1 MTKTQRWVR
10 HLAWEPQKK
19 RHLQFITQGRALVS
33 RVTTPLPCNQSIDQW
48 INEHDNAQS
57 DLLAR
62 PSFKKLR
69 RYSDLHG
76 GEKRMDCRNQT
87 RSRKVFQ
94 TKIRQQKK
102 KLCNNTERT
111 QRTVYCK
118 GAHTSQIVLLSS
130 AIGRL
135 STYNPSSSCSY
146 RRLAAPNEM
155 FLVIMSLLI
164 WKWRQQLTEV
174 KHFPWIQE
182 VIYLSLSCFKRPLA
196 GCRKQFIQCFQFN
209 K

>member
-102 KLCNNTERT
+102 KLCNNT
-111 QRTVYCK
+111 QREHNAQYIAKVPTLHRLCY
-118 GAHTSQIVLLSS
+118 SLLLLADCQPTIPPPHALIADLQLQMKCSLWS
-130 AIGRL
+130 C
-135 STYNPSSSCSY
+135 PSSSE
-146 RRLAAPNEM
+146 NEG
-155 FLVIMSLLI
+155 S
-164 WKWRQQLTEV
+164 
-174 KHFPWIQE
+174 
-182 VIYLSLSCFKRPLA
+182 
-196 GCRKQFIQCFQFN
+196 N
-209 K
+209 